1 MGEQCEKHRF
11 QGVWEKFIAPL
22 QRVRFKKSSGGREGG
37 NKVRVKDKKEGSSK
51 SKGENVDRR
60 CCSVNP
66 VEPYA
71 RRRDDR
77 ASRALRRRRP
87 PTPVD
92 EDVDSTS
99 VDAKRV
105 VATRTK

>member
-22 QRVRFKKSSGGREGG
+22 QRVCDLKSRLAGERGG
-37 NKVRVKDKKEGSSK
+37 NKVRLKDKKEGSSK

-77 ASRALRRRRP
+77 ASRALRRQRP
-87 PTPVD
+87 PAPVD
-92 EDVDSTS
+92 EDVD
-99 VDAKRV
+99 
-105 VATRTK
+105 